1 MLNVGVLAK
10 FSNES
15 KQRLSEEVKDCCFT
29 FLDGAAED
37 NAIKDFT
44 VVIGEPTQAQLK
56 NASNLELLQLTWA
69 GADKYCGAGDFLLA
83 NASGAFG
90 RPISEYV
97 VGAILCLYK
106 RFPQYLEHKR
116 SRLWLDAG
124 AERSL
129 SDKTV
134 LILGTGDIGQSIAK
148 RLSAFGTKIIG
159 IRRRPQRTEFFQRVY
174 SLDSLDI
181 LLNDADIVIGCLPN
195 TPETAGLLCK
205 ERLLKMKKD
214 ALLVNVGRGSL
225 ISSADLAQVLKSG
238 HLSGAVLDVFD
249 REPLDK
255 DSHLWDIDNI
265 FITPHISG
273 IGLGHDAQTE
283 SDIVDICIR
292 NITDFINGKAIKQVD
307 KALGY

>member
-15 KQRLSEEVKDCCFT
+15 KQRFSEVQNCRFT
-29 FLDGAAED
+29 FLDGTTD
-37 NAIKDFT
+37 HNAIKDFT
-44 VVIGEPTQAQLK
+44 VVIGEPSQEQLE

-69 GADKYCGAGDFLLA
+69 GADKYCRFGDFLLA

-106 RFPQYLEHKR
+106 RFPDYLWHKQN
-116 SRLWLDAG
+116 RLWLDAG

-129 SDKTV
+129 QDKTV
-134 LILGTGDIGQSIAK
+134 LVLGTGDIGKNVAK
-148 RLSAFGTKIIG
+148 RLSVFGSKIIG
-159 IRRRPQRTEFFQRVY
+159 IRRNPSKCEYFQRVY

-181 LLNDADIVIGCLPN
+181 LLKNADIVIGCLPN

-205 ERLLKMKKD
+205 KRLLSMKKD
-214 ALLVNVGRGSL
+214 ALVVNVGRGSL
-225 ISSADLAQVLKSG
+225 IPSDHLAEVLKSG

-249 REPLDK
+249 MEPLDK
-255 DSHLWDIDNI
+255 SSPLWDIDNL

-273 IGLGHDAQTE
+273 IGLGHDEQTE
-283 SDIVDICIR
+283 RDIVEICIKNVTR
-292 NITDFINGKAIKQVD
+292 FANGEPIKQVN
-307 KALGY
+307 KTLGY